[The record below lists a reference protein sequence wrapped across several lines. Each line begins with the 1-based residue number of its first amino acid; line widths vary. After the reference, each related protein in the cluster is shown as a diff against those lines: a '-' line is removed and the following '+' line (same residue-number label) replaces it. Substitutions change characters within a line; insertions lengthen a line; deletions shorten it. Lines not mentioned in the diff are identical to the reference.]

1 MCAFEHG
8 LALLRHCG
16 ELTQRAEQ
24 LFAEQRPESLEELM
38 ALYSQRNACL
48 EQLRHW
54 WRTADPQQWTA
65 HQARQWLNEL
75 EELVQR
81 STRQLELLRHWL
93 EQSEQRLANAARA
106 QHIVQYT
113 LLEEQCH
120 GD

>member
-16 ELTQRAEQ
+16 ELTRRAEQ
-24 LFAEQRPESLEELM
+24 LLAEQCPENLEELM

-48 EQLRHW
+48 EQLQHW
-54 WRTADPQQWTA
+54 WRTTDPQQWTA

-75 EELVQR
+75 EELVQC

-93 EQSEQRLANAARA
+93 RQTEQHLAQAARA
-106 QHIVQYT
+106 QQIVQYT
-113 LLEEQCH
+113 LVEEQYH